1 MGCADHNQTM
11 ERLSQLGQMASHLS
25 GQFDSLKNELRKTIP
40 RPINEYVTVN
50 GTTIDG
56 RQLGAQATTDVVL
69 IHRVMTDLSN
79 PGTLTISGMNGP
91 ITFNVGPGLQEIT
104 FSDSPGS
111 GWIYRSTDTYLLTQS
126 PSGTMQIIIIGEI
139 LPDSNLW

>member
-1 MGCADHNQTM
+1 MGCADHTETM
-11 ERLSQLGQMASHLS
+11 DRLQQLATMAQSLGGQI
-25 GQFDSLKNELRKTIP
+25 DSLKSNLKKTIP

-56 RQLGAQATTDVVL
+56 RSLGAQATTDVVL
-69 IHRVMTDLSN
+69 IHRIITDMSN

-91 ITFNVGPGLQEIT
+91 ITFNVGPGFQPFI
-104 FSDSPGS
+104 FSDAPGS

-126 PSGTMQIIIIGEI
+126 PSGTMQIVIIGEI